1 MEKTPSHADGR
12 RRLSPKPSIMGSMK
26 KRTREKIALIVF
38 VLLVALAGAVLTS
51 YFATGRSWS
60 VAASFVDDTMG
71 RMKGYTAIVYAGVVE
86 PEEALAS
93 EGADGLVP
101 GGEPSTD
108 AGAEDGAAADGV
120 AAGGAGADVG
130 LDAAASGADA
140 VGEDGSGASGADVG
154 SEDGS
159 GASTADVESGASSGS
174 GASSADAGSS
184 ASSVDGASS
193 AGASPDD
200 GASSADDAA
209 DGAQDASK
217 PGLSLAFPERRDQ
230 GDGTSPADSIGLG
243 ILSLLPRPVEQEERG
258 VYVSDVRNLYESKDA
273 HVLTLDASNLD
284 RYLDPQV
291 FYVGDKRI
299 GVYAIEMYTSR
310 VRVSRILSYFESCD
324 VDTVVCLTPRVG
336 YLSTCQGTDVVIVT
350 SDAEGVSS
358 GGEMRDSTLV
368 AGSPD
373 KGDVGVVLLTS
384 SNVASARV
392 VSVV

>member
-1 MEKTPSHADGR
+1 
-12 RRLSPKPSIMGSMK
+12 MGSMK

-93 EGADGLVP
+93 EGADGLAP
-101 GGEPSTD
+101 GGEPSAD
-108 AGAEDGAAADGV
+108 AGAEGGAA
-120 AAGGAGADVG
+120 
-130 LDAAASGADA
+130 
-140 VGEDGSGASGADVG
+140 
-154 SEDGS
+154 
-159 GASTADVESGASSGS
+159 
-174 GASSADAGSS
+174 
-184 ASSVDGASS
+184 
-193 AGASPDD
+193 
-200 GASSADDAA
+200 
-209 DGAQDASK
+209 DASK

-230 GDGTSPADSIGLG
+230 GDGMSPADSIGLG

-273 HVLTLDASNLD
+273 HVLTLDASNLE

-291 FYVGDKRI
+291 FYVGDTRI

-373 KGDVGVVLLTS
+373 KGDVGVILLTS